1 MKPARVA
8 FDKAVARGVPAE
20 TIIAGAVR
28 YAAEQAAT
36 GKAHT
41 QWTAHPLTWL
51 NQERW
56 NDEPAQVATSGAVQL
71 ARAGGRPTLD
81 QRLAFRNRIDGRRRR
96 KQHRRDCRRHG
107 RQGGDR

>member
-81 QRLAFRNRIDGRRRR
+81 QRLAYLID
-96 KQHRRDCRRHG
+96 QEPD
-107 RQGGDR
+107 